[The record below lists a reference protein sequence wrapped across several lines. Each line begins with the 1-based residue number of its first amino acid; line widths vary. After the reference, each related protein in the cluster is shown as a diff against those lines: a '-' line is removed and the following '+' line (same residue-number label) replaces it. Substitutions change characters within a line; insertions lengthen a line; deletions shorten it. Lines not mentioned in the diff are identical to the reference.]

1 MHCPFCQQ
9 SDTKVIDS
17 RLMNEGQVIK
27 RRRSCANCNERFS
40 THEKAELELPWVI
53 KRDGQRHAFDAD
65 KLRSGMLKA
74 LEKRP
79 VKAEDL
85 ESSVLHVLHQ
95 VRTAGEREINSQW
108 LGELVMQQL
117 RVLDAVAYVRFA
129 SIYRSF
135 EDVAAFTQEI
145 ERLTAK
151 ETIDE

>member
-53 KRDGQRHAFDAD
+53 KRDGQRHAFDVD